1 MLVLPKAQTPKAQR
15 DPLRVPAKV
24 HAPSDA
30 TQPPSS
36 QFPRRT
42 HQWRS
47 CQSRLR
53 HRLRRLQRL
62 LLLGRWVVGTVQI
75 LSYCRYGDADARSV
89 PSPGEAKLPN
99 SVRSGYAT
107 HPTLL
112 PPTAAL
118 LHHTTPHVRSEA
130 GLFLS
135 AFTFLQK
142 NPPALFPALFLPFP
156 SSLHLPLQS
165 DAVFVST
172 RA

>member
-1 MLVLPKAQTPKAQR
+1 MAVVSEQA
-15 DPLRVPAKV
+15 
-24 HAPSDA
+24 APPTA
-30 TQPPSS
+30 TSATSAATSS
-36 QFPRRT
+36 
-42 HQWRS
+42 
-47 CQSRLR
+47 
-53 HRLRRLQRL
+53 
-62 LLLGRWVVGTVQI
+62 RWVVGTVQI

-156 SSLHLPLQS
+156 SRLRLPLQS
-165 DAVFVST
+165 DAVLVRDGWRWFVHE
-172 RA
+172 RKVLLVGF